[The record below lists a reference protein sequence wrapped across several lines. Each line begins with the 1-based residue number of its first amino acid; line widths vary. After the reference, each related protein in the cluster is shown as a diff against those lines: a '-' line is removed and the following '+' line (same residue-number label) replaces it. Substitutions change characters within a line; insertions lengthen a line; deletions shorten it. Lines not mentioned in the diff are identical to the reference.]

1 MPATKS
7 TTCSYAGHWD
17 LRHLRIDA
25 WWRALHARS
34 RFALA
39 QSFRMN
45 GATPDGRRGSVFRCY
60 VNGALGMAKQG
71 PDSLGAA
78 VWAIIVREGGLV

>member
-1 MPATKS
+1 
-7 TTCSYAGHWD
+7 
-17 LRHLRIDA
+17 
-25 WWRALHARS
+25 
-34 RFALA
+34 
-39 QSFRMN
+39 MN

-78 VWAIIVREGGLV
+78 VWAITVREGGLV